1 MQRRLS
7 KSSFGIDIRA
17 ILNQPLR
24 YFETTSLN
32 SEMQRRRCMQRFRAI
47 RREARLLGGFDAMLE
62 KALDRAKTRNEASLK
77 STSWRGA
84 PTCLNMERAVKCSSA
99 AIATLREVMRSGD
112 LRELE
117 AASADWDQVLD
128 VLVTADAL
136 HCDALKA
143 RCMQTLVDRYG
154 AVARG
159 GDSDDPPTELE
170 MVSDDLTCR
179 FPDLTDGPYGDV
191 KFGDLPGVERLQG
204 RLRAE
209 VEEALGVEASTS
221 TVFRWRRVVELL
233 RDEVL
238 EVPASRDPER
248 FD

>member
-1 MQRRLS
+1 M
-7 KSSFGIDIRA
+7 
-17 ILNQPLR
+17 
-24 YFETTSLN
+24 
-32 SEMQRRRCMQRFRAI
+32 
-47 RREARLLGGFDAMLE
+47 
-62 KALDRAKTRNEASLK
+62 
-77 STSWRGA
+77 
-84 PTCLNMERAVKCSSA
+84 
-99 AIATLREVMRSGD
+99 
-112 LRELE
+112 
-117 AASADWDQVLD
+117 
-128 VLVTADAL
+128 LVTADAL

-159 GDSDDPPTELE
+159 GNGDDPPTELE

-221 TVFRWRRVVELL
+221 TVFRWRRVVERL

>member
-1 MQRRLS
+1 MISHDLPWSPPPLSFKTQSPVLSSGSLAAANASELEELLRAADGLGIEGLRRLCE
-7 KSSFGIDIRA
+7 
-17 ILNQPLR
+17 Q
-24 YFETTSLN
+24 
-32 SEMQRRRCMQRFRAI
+32 Q
-47 RREARLLGGFDAMLE
+47 
-62 KALDRAKTRNEASLK
+62 
-77 STSWRGA
+77 
-84 PTCLNMERAVKCSSA
+84 
-99 AIATLREVMRSGD
+99 
-112 LRELE
+112 LE

-159 GDSDDPPTELE
+159 GNGDDPPTELE
-170 MVSDDLTCR
+170 LVSDDLTCR

-221 TVFRWRRVVELL
+221 TVFRWRRVVERL

-238 EVPASRDPER
+238 EVPARSRKIR
-248 FD
+248 LASRK